1 MYRSHTS
8 WLDARRRTAVTE
20 RDFRK
25 RDEQKPGSSSMWF
38 PSSSKGAARSAVAD
52 AAPQPIDAVA
62 DEWIDERLQRHRGE
76 PRS

>member
-25 RDEQKPGSSSMWF
+25 RDEQKLGSSSM
-38 PSSSKGAARSAVAD
+38 
-52 AAPQPIDAVA
+52 
-62 DEWIDERLQRHRGE
+62 
-76 PRS
+76 